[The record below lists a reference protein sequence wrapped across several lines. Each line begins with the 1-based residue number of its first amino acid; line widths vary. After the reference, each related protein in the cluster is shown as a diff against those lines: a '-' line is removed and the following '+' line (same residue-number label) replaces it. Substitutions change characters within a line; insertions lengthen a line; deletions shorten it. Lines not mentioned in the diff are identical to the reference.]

1 MLYSIVI
8 PYKESNINML
18 RDCLDSIDDQTFK
31 DFEVIFIHDGR
42 TNLPN
47 EVKKYHFNYK
57 IIEDKISN
65 NPQVYRNLGVSQSQG
80 EYILFMDA
88 DDYIHPNTL
97 IYTKRIID
105 ESHDDV
111 IKLNVKKTHY
121 TKNLTFKDNK
131 KSFFASNTSEQI
143 DQFFKKINVDPTIY
157 NDSEF
162 INELFELGLIN
173 HNYNTF
179 RQNILLSKINYKFKA
194 HGLLIKNAFLKE
206 HSLQFDTTN
215 TIYGDIPFVISVY
228 NLVDTIKQTTV
239 KLYFKLIHNDS
250 VNFPSQTQIYKDVKS
265 YYKLLAFDK
274 ALTFCP
280 NLTLAKKIKEFAARE
295 YLYYVIKNENFTNS
309 YKKVVPIYITLCD
322 ILNKPSQKI
331 KLNLRHSYEISAI
344 KKGKFKKAYSR
355 TKKRVT
361 LYNIYKF
368 SNPKNERFRKKTI
381 QQEIFSKLPIRK
393 NVVLYES
400 FLGKNFSD
408 SPKAIFEYLKSQ
420 KNDNKKHIWILNN
433 KEVIKDY
440 NMLNDNNVKIIDR
453 FSWKYF
459 YYVTVSKYFVLNMR
473 QPKWLK
479 KKPQQTILS
488 TWHGTPLKRLVFDMD
503 NITSASKSYKQDFY
517 QQSRN
522 WDYLIAANE
531 YSKKIFERAFMY
543 PSTNI
548 LTYGYPRNDVLTNH
562 DDIYKAQ
569 LKNKLGVPK
578 DKKIILYA
586 PTWRDDEYHSVGK
599 YKFTL
604 QLDLKKMQQKLG
616 DEYIVLL
623 RMHYFISDILEITE
637 FDGFAYDFSKY
648 NDVNDL
654 YIVSDILITDYSS
667 VFFDFANLKRPIL
680 FYTYDLDKYK
690 DELRGFYINMEKDLP
705 GPLLFNTNEVINSI
719 KNINTV
725 SSEFKVKYARFYD
738 RFCSLEDGK
747 ATQRVVNKVIK

>member
-1 MLYSIVI
+1 
-8 PYKESNINML
+8 
-18 RDCLDSIDDQTFK
+18 
-31 DFEVIFIHDGR
+31 
-42 TNLPN
+42 
-47 EVKKYHFNYK
+47 
-57 IIEDKISN
+57 
-65 NPQVYRNLGVSQSQG
+65 
-80 EYILFMDA
+80 
-88 DDYIHPNTL
+88 
-97 IYTKRIID
+97 
-105 ESHDDV
+105 
-111 IKLNVKKTHY
+111 
-121 TKNLTFKDNK
+121 
-131 KSFFASNTSEQI
+131 
-143 DQFFKKINVDPTIY
+143 
-157 NDSEF
+157 
-162 INELFELGLIN
+162 
-173 HNYNTF
+173 
-179 RQNILLSKINYKFKA
+179 
-194 HGLLIKNAFLKE
+194 
-206 HSLQFDTTN
+206 
-215 TIYGDIPFVISVY
+215 
-228 NLVDTIKQTTV
+228 
-239 KLYFKLIHNDS
+239 
-250 VNFPSQTQIYKDVKS
+250 
-265 YYKLLAFDK
+265 
-274 ALTFCP
+274 
-280 NLTLAKKIKEFAARE
+280 
-295 YLYYVIKNENFTNS
+295 
-309 YKKVVPIYITLCD
+309 
-322 ILNKPSQKI
+322 
-331 KLNLRHSYEISAI
+331 
-344 KKGKFKKAYSR
+344 
-355 TKKRVT
+355 
-361 LYNIYKF
+361 
-368 SNPKNERFRKKTI
+368 
-381 QQEIFSKLPIRK
+381 
-393 NVVLYES
+393 VVLYES

-680 FYTYDLDKYK
+680 FYT
-690 DELRGFYINMEKDLP
+690 
-705 GPLLFNTNEVINSI
+705 
-719 KNINTV
+719 
-725 SSEFKVKYARFYD
+725 
-738 RFCSLEDGK
+738 
-747 ATQRVVNKVIK
+747 